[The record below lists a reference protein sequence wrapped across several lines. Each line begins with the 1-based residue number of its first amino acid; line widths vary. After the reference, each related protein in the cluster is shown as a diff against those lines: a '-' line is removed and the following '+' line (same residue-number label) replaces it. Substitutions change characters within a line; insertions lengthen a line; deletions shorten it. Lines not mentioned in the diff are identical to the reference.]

1 MQDYTVILGMAAVTY
16 ATRALGVFL
25 LARRLPPLLEQLLGY
40 VPVAV
45 FAALLAPPLLL
56 PQGTFALGVEAAAA
70 LPAALTAWWTRQ
82 VLPTILVGMGC
93 YWLIR
98 WLA

>member
-1 MQDYTVILGMAAVTY
+1 MILGMAAVTY

-25 LARRLPPLLEQLLGY
+25 LARQLPPLLEQLLGY
-40 VPVAV
+40 VPAAV

-56 PQGTFALGVEAAAA
+56 PHGSFALGAECLAA
-70 LPAALTAWWTRQ
+70 LPAALVAWRTRQ
-82 VLPTILVGMGC
+82 VLPTILVGMGS

-98 WLA
+98 WLV

>member
-1 MQDYTVILGMAAVTY
+1 MHDYAVILGMAVVTY

-25 LARRLPPLLEQLLGY
+25 LARPLPPLLEQVLGY
-40 VPVAV
+40 VPIAV

-56 PQGTFALGVEAAAA
+56 PQGSFVLGAETVAA
-70 LPAALTAWWTRQ
+70 LPAALIAWRTRQ
-82 VLPTILVGMGC
+82 VLPTILAGMGS

-98 WLA
+98 WVM